1 MLDVQIDLAPM
12 VSFLIQMAMATIGA
26 AYFTGFAVKKL
37 MQFIKSV

>member
-12 VSFLIQMAMATIGA
+12 VSFILQLSMALIGI
-26 AYFTGFAVKKL
+26 AYFTGFGVKKL